1 MTIPFICV
9 LIAFVLIYVPRVF
22 VATAQAKQPEGL
34 DNRNPRAQQAK
45 LTGLGARAQAAHLNS
60 FESFAPFAAA
70 VVIAH
75 LAGADATWSAILAS
89 VHVGARALYIGAY
102 LGDIP
107 TARSLIWMIGLL
119 STLGLFLLK
128 WFA

>member
-45 LTGLGARAQAAHLNS
+45 LTGLGARGSSQ
-60 FESFAPFAAA
+60 
-70 VVIAH
+70 
-75 LAGADATWSAILAS
+75 
-89 VHVGARALYIGAY
+89 
-102 LGDIP
+102 
-107 TARSLIWMIGLL
+107 L
-119 STLGLFLLK
+119 S
-128 WFA
+128 